1 MGQTVVLTRHGRPV
15 AKLVPVAGS
24 RGPELRPGMGEVN
37 EHIADYDVGPAA
49 IVSSVQARQAALMR
63 LLEKEIWPQI
73 PPDLVGRGPT
83 KKEREGIL
91 GIDKVGS

>member
-24 RGPELRPGMGEVN
+24 KGAELRAGMSEVH
-37 EHIADYDVGPAA
+37 EQIADYDAEPAA
-49 IVSSVQARQAALMR
+49 IVSSVRARQAALMR

-73 PPDLVGRGPT
+73 PPDLIGRGPT
-83 KKEREGIL
+83 KKEREELL
-91 GIDKVGS
+91 GIGEDGS